1 MSPRSRSGWEEVY
14 PLSCCLSAR
23 QSGESYAATVAD
35 SAYGMIISA
44 GAPIRGWGAWWWVS
58 NLGIVITTLGLS
70 GSVRLGGVT
79 GPHGDVW
86 VGVAGIVG
94 RGLRGGGVKR
104 PPNRPIGGVVRKNSA
119 CAGVR
124 RHVA

>member
-1 MSPRSRSGWEEVY
+1 MSPRLRSDWEEMY
-14 PLSCCLSAR
+14 PMSCCL
-23 QSGESYAATVAD
+23 GV
-35 SAYGMIISA
+35 MIA
-44 GAPIRGWGAWWWVS
+44 
-58 NLGIVITTLGLS
+58 TLGLS

-79 GPHGDVW
+79 GPHGDVC

-94 RGLRGGGVKR
+94 RRLRGGGVKR
-104 PPNRPIGGVVRKNSA
+104 PPNRPIVGGVGKNSV